1 MRIPFSFYS
10 KRINAIEKK
19 NYILMLHLSIMLIIL
34 LQQDNATHIQ

>member
-19 NYILMLHLSIMLIIL
+19 LYFDVTPFNNA
-34 LQQDNATHIQ
+34 DNFVAAR

>member
-19 NYILMLHLSIMLIIL
+19 KLYFDVTPFNNA
-34 LQQDNATHIQ
+34 DNFVAAR